1 MKGIKELFKTLFKP
15 RQVQILEV
23 SNVQEIFNELEEVTI
38 KKQRIHHYIQELNI
52 KEEAHKQYENLD
64 PEAVTQINRLAQR
77 AKGIEEKKQ
86 NLLEVVYD
94 RAKGV
99 NRL

>member
-1 MKGIKELFKTLFKP
+1 MLSCVKTIVYIDDFK
-15 RQVQILEV
+15 V
-23 SNVQEIFNELEEVTI
+23 EEV
-38 KKQRIHHYIQELNI
+38 
-52 KEEAHKQYENLD
+52 AENHGWD
-64 PEAVTQINRLAQR
+64 
-77 AKGIEEKKQ
+77 EEKKQ